1 MGEEESL
8 EGVIVTVR
16 GAHHVVLRANEI
28 AEGEGVA
35 LEAVKEIE
43 TRGGAMDVMRAV
55 VAVIDTEIE
64 GRKIEAEVG
73 LRRGAD
79 LLIARRKQGASRR
92 ASLQVEVRQV
102 LL

>member
-1 MGEEESL
+1 M

-16 GAHHVVLRANEI
+16 GARHVVLRANEI
-28 AEGEGVA
+28 AEGEEVA

-55 VAVIDTEIE
+55 VVAIGIDTEIE
-64 GRKIEAEVG
+64 SRKIEAEVA

-79 LLIARRKQGASRR
+79 SLIARRKQGASRQ
-92 ASLQVEVRQV
+92 SLATSRSSTSPT
-102 LL
+102 LMRL